1 MEKNKIKNMVKI
13 ITASIF
19 VIVASAF
26 VLSELKIQELEQEI
40 DDQEK
45 LIKNQNILYNI
56 NDSLRLQCKTKDFII
71 LRLKLINDGFSQPH
85 N

>member
-1 MEKNKIKNMVKI
+1 MEKNKINNMIKI

-26 VLSELKIQELEQEI
+26 VLSELRIQELEQEI
-40 DDQEK
+40 DNQEN

-71 LRLKLINDGFSQPH
+71 LRLKLINDGTIALQ